1 MNCPKC
7 GFQDVP
13 SSDASCPKCGVVFGK
28 LGRERAP
35 RPRRQLQ
42 PYVTPEPSR
51 GSVLFNVV
59 AMSVLLS
66 GAAYYGLQLYE
77 QYKPSKGS
85 PETSAGP
92 SIELRSAAEPNVIE
106 GVEDPEAS
114 VAPVVPDAQAFIL
127 SGLPSDSSE
136 PDVIPAP
143 EPEPSSPIPRLPD
156 LTRQSVTPALL
167 DRAQSLAREYPD
179 VEWLREYVLAAHFLL
194 AGQKIRAR
202 RFREA
207 LTYVNGLEDWGAE
220 AGDIATLRAVIY
232 SEQQEWEVA
241 KSWAETAIAYGKTS
255 QSAEM
260 YHIVGKAHYY
270 RQEISRAVEF
280 FEKALDLGDNPK
292 IRASLNKALSEARAG
307 GGNKT
312 QRLAHFIVSYDGGA
326 MESTG
331 RMVIDTMDR
340 SYASLKSQLGFEPPE
355 RVVVILYTR
364 RDYNEMGGPD
374 WSAGLFDGKIRVP
387 VRGLQRLDERIKTTL
402 HHELAHAFIHARAG
416 KNAPRWIHEGIAEYV
431 EGVRTQDNGELLGRV
446 LREGQSFESCLPTAR
461 CDPRMF
467 YPAASS
473 MVDYVIQQRGMGGI
487 RDILTALGEGED
499 VDSVLRRIVGH
510 DVRGLIRD
518 WEHFI
523 KRRYG

>member
-1 MNCPKC
+1 MKCPKC
-7 GFQDVP
+7 GFQDVT
-13 SSDASCPKCGVVFGK
+13 SSDPSCPKCGVVFGK

-35 RPRRQLQ
+35 RPRPQSQ
-42 PYVTPEPSR
+42 PEHSVTREPSR
-51 GSVLFNVV
+51 GSTLFNVI
-59 AMSVLLS
+59 ALSVLMS
-66 GAAYYGLQLYE
+66 GGVYYGLQLYE
-77 QYKPSKGS
+77 QYKPSEGG
-85 PETSAGP
+85 PETSPSP
-92 SIELRSAAEPNVIE
+92 SIEPRSAAEPNVID
-106 GVEDPEAS
+106 GVEGAD
-114 VAPVVPDAQAFIL
+114 APVARGAQAL
-127 SGLPSDSSE
+127 VLGGMPSESSE
-136 PDVIPAP
+136 PDVITAP

-156 LTRQSVTPALL
+156 LTRESVTPALL
-167 DRAQSLAREYPD
+167 ERAESLARQYPG

-194 AGQKIRAR
+194 AGHQIRAR

-207 LTYVNGLEDWGAE
+207 LTYVNGSEAWGAQ
-220 AGDIATLRAVIY
+220 AGDLATLRAVIY
-232 SEQQEWEVA
+232 SEQEEWEVA
-241 KSWAETAIAYGKTS
+241 KSWAETAIAYGQTS

-260 YHIVGKAHYY
+260 HHIVGKAHYY
-270 RQEISRAVEF
+270 QQEVDRAVEF
-280 FEKALDLGDNPK
+280 FEKALDFGGNPK

-312 QRLAHFIVSYDGGA
+312 QRLAHFIVSYDGAA

-340 SYASLKSQLGFEPPE
+340 SYASLKSQLGFEPRE

-364 RDYNEMGGPD
+364 RDYKEMGGPD

-387 VRGLQRLDERIKTTL
+387 VRGLQRLDEKIKTTL

-446 LREGQSFESCLPTAR
+446 LREGQSFETCLPTAR

-473 MVDYVIQQRGMGGI
+473 MIDYVIQQRGMGGI
-487 RDILTALGEGED
+487 RDILTLLGEGED
-499 VDSVLRRIVGH
+499 VDSTLDRIVGR

>member
-7 GFQDVP
+7 GFQGVP
-13 SSDASCPKCGVVFGK
+13 SSDPFCPKCGVVFVK

-35 RPRRQLQ
+35 RPRPQ
-42 PYVTPEPSR
+42 PQPSVMREPSR
-51 GSVLFNVV
+51 ASVLFNVV
-59 AMSVLLS
+59 ALSVLLS
-66 GAAYYGLQLYE
+66 GGAYYGLQLYE
-77 QYKPSKGS
+77 QYKPSEGS
-85 PETSAGP
+85 PESSPGP
-92 SIELRSAAEPNVIE
+92 SSGPRSAAEPI
-106 GVEDPEAS
+106 
-114 VAPVVPDAQAFIL
+114 VVGTEIPAAQGAQALVL
-127 SGLPSDSSE
+127 SGLPSESSE
-136 PDVIPAP
+136 PDVITAP

-167 DRAQSLAREYPD
+167 ERAESLAREYPG

-194 AGQKIRAR
+194 AGQQIRAR

-207 LTYVNGLEDWGAE
+207 LNYVNGSEDWGAR
-220 AGDIATLRAVIY
+220 AGDIATLRAVIH
-232 SEQQEWEVA
+232 SEQEEWEVA
-241 KSWAETAIAYGKTS
+241 KSWAETAIAYGQTS

-270 RQEISRAVEF
+270 RQEIGKAVEVL
-280 FEKALDLGDNPK
+280 EKALELGESPK
-292 IRASLNKALSEARAG
+292 IRASLNKALAEVRAD

-312 QRLAHFIVSYDGGA
+312 RLLAHFIVSYDGGA

-364 RDYNEMGGPD
+364 RDYNDMGGPD

-387 VRGLQRLDERIKTTL
+387 VRGLERLDEGIKTTL

-446 LREGQSFESCLPTAR
+446 LREGQTFASCLPTAR
-461 CDPRMF
+461 CDPRIF

-473 MVDYVIQQRGMGGI
+473 MADYVIQQRGMGGI

-499 VDSVLRRIVGH
+499 VDSTLRRIVGH
-510 DVRGLIRD
+510 DVQGLIRD

-523 KRRYG
+523 KRRYS

>member
-1 MNCPKC
+1 MNCSKC
-7 GFQDVP
+7 GFQGVP
-13 SSDASCPKCGVVFGK
+13 SSDPSCPKCGVVFGK

-35 RPRRQLQ
+35 RPRPQPQLSE
-42 PYVTPEPSR
+42 TPEPSR
-51 GSVLFNVV
+51 ASVLFNVV
-59 AMSVLLS
+59 ALSVLLS
-66 GAAYYGLQLYE
+66 GGAYYGLQLYE
-77 QYKPSKGS
+77 QYKPS
-85 PETSAGP
+85 
-92 SIELRSAAEPNVIE
+92 E
-106 GVEDPEAS
+106 GLPEAS
-114 VAPVVPDAQAFIL
+114 PDSSNEVRSVAEPVPIEEVEGTEVPVPRGAQALVL
-127 SGLPSDSSE
+127 SGLPAESTE
-136 PDVIPAP
+136 PDVITAP

-167 DRAQSLAREYPD
+167 ERAESLAREYPG

-194 AGQKIRAR
+194 AGQQIRAR

-207 LTYVNGLEDWGAE
+207 LTYVNGSEDWGAR
-220 AGDIATLRAVIY
+220 AGDVATLRAVIH
-232 SEQQEWEVA
+232 SEQEEWEVA
-241 KSWAETAIAYGKTS
+241 KNWAETAIAYGQTS

-270 RQEISRAVEF
+270 RQEISRAVEVL
-280 FEKALDLGDNPK
+280 EKALELGESPK

-312 QRLAHFIVSYDGGA
+312 RLLAHFIVSYDGGA

-340 SYASLKSQLGFEPPE
+340 SYASLKIQLGFEPPE

-387 VRGLQRLDERIKTTL
+387 VRGLERLDERIKTTL

-431 EGVRTQDNGELLGRV
+431 EGVRTRDNGEMLGRI
-446 LREGQSFESCLPTAR
+446 LRQGQSFATCLPTAR
-461 CDPRMF
+461 CDPRVF

-473 MVDYVIQQRGMGGI
+473 IDRK
-487 RDILTALGEGED
+487 
-499 VDSVLRRIVGH
+499 SVV
-510 DVRGLIRD
+510 
-518 WEHFI
+518 
-523 KRRYG
+523 

>member
-1 MNCPKC
+1 VNCSKC
-7 GFQDVP
+7 GFQGVP
-13 SSDASCPKCGVVFGK
+13 SSDPSCPKCGVVFGK
-28 LGRERAP
+28 LGRERGP
-35 RPRRQLQ
+35 RPRPQ
-42 PYVTPEPSR
+42 PQHSVTPERSPASR
-51 GSVLFNVV
+51 LFNVV
-59 AMSVLLS
+59 AMSVLMS

-77 QYKPSKGS
+77 HYVPSEGS
-85 PETSAGP
+85 PETSPAS
-92 SIELRSAAEPNVIE
+92 SIEPRSADERGIVY
-106 GVEDPEAS
+106 GVQAVEA
-114 VAPVVPDAQAFIL
+114 PDARGAQALVLGGL
-127 SGLPSDSSE
+127 SSESSE
-136 PDVIPAP
+136 PEVIAAP

-167 DRAQSLAREYPD
+167 ERAESLAREYPG

-194 AGQKIRAR
+194 AGQQIRAR

-207 LTYVNGLEDWGAE
+207 LTYVNGSEDWGAE
-220 AGDIATLRAVIY
+220 AGDIATLRAVIFG
-232 SEQQEWEVA
+232 EQEEWEVA
-241 KSWAETAIAYGKTS
+241 KSWAKTAIAYGQTS
-255 QSAEM
+255 QTAEM

-270 RQEISRAVEF
+270 QQEISKSVEF
-280 FEKALDLGDNPK
+280 FEKALDLDESAK
-292 IRASLNKALSEARAG
+292 IRTSLNKALSEVRAG

-340 SYASLKSQLGFEPPE
+340 SYASLKTQLGFEPPE

-387 VRGLQRLDERIKTTL
+387 VRGLQRLDEKIKTTL

-431 EGVRTQDNGELLGRV
+431 EGVRTEDNGDLLGRI
-446 LREGQSFESCLPTAR
+446 LREGHSFETCLPTAR

-473 MVDYVIQQRGMGGI
+473 IIDYVIQQRGMGGI

-499 VDSVLRRIVGH
+499 MDSTLRRIVGH